1 VGVRY
6 YAFKSYPQEYETEGY
21 DSINREKTMK
31 FYIDILKMLLRDMTR
46 NQNGH
51 SAKFQQ
57 AMNHIVQAEALL
69 EDEDFE
75 LNQEKAEEDRVA

>member
-1 VGVRY
+1 
-6 YAFKSYPQEYETEGY
+6 
-21 DSINREKTMK
+21 MK

-75 LNQEKAEEDRVA
+75 LNQEKAEEGGV